1 MNRSWTG
8 EKRCWPLQVQC
19 LREGAWQGSE
29 KGTGTAVLRFVMWT
43 RLTSS
48 YFILTSLTSSSCI
61 LYSCFVNFIHLSAHR
76 MSFCF
81 TPPRRAP
88 PSTAVAPATTTNAKL
103 VPWHRDQRQHHRHH
117 RSAFSALMGEMER
130 VWSQHDEKIKHPVE
144 SCMFYVVRTTQVPSA
159 VIFWC
164 NFFELWLCQ
173 VPEKQPDKPS
183 APVEAS
189 RSTYM
194 RYNQLRSAGQSFRD
208 TMEGYFLAFF
218 FAFDLLSWLLV
229 ASWLHVA
236 SVAS

>member
-117 RSAFSALMGEMER
+117 RSAFSALMGKRWKECDLNMTKKSNIRLRAACFMLFEQLKFLPLWFFGAIFSSSDCAR
-130 VWSQHDEKIKHPVE
+130 FLKSNRTSLPHP
-144 SCMFYVVRTTQVPSA
+144 
-159 VIFWC
+159 
-164 NFFELWLCQ
+164 
-173 VPEKQPDKPS
+173 
-183 APVEAS
+183 
-189 RSTYM
+189 
-194 RYNQLRSAGQSFRD
+194 
-208 TMEGYFLAFF
+208 
-218 FAFDLLSWLLV
+218 
-229 ASWLHVA
+229 
-236 SVAS
+236 